1 MRNFIAR
8 ILGYRP
14 DLLIV
19 LIVLGVVLALLFP
32 ADGAFA
38 DVMDWVVKI
47 VIGVLFFLYGAR
59 LSTRE
64 ALNGLMHWRLHLLI
78 LAFTF
83 VLFPLIGLAMMP
95 LQHAIGEDLYQGILF
110 LCLVPSTVQS
120 SVNFTSIA
128 RGNVPGAIISA
139 SASNLIG
146 VFATPVLVLLLMSSG
161 GGADGGLT
169 IDTSVFVDIALQLLA
184 PFIVG
189 QIARALFPQV
199 QKFAKAKPTSY
210 VDKISIG
217 LVVYSAFSEGIVMG
231 VWSSVSWVAIV
242 GICVGSVVLV
252 WIMLTLTSWIARHLG
267 FNYGDQVAIQFC
279 GTKKSLA
286 SGLPMATVM
295 FSGGAGLI
303 IVPLMIFHQV
313 QLMMCSVR
321 AAKYERESP
330 ENTW

>member
-1 MRNFIAR
+1 MRNFIDR

-19 LIVLGVVLALLFP
+19 LIVLGVVLALIFP
-32 ADGAFA
+32 ADGTFA

-64 ALNGLMHWRLHLLI
+64 ALNGLMHWRLHMLI

-83 VLFPLIGLAMMP
+83 LLFPLIGLALMP

-128 RGNVPGAIISA
+128 KGNVPGAIISA

-146 VFATPVLVLLLMSSG
+146 VFVTPVLVLLLMSSAG
-161 GGADGGLT
+161 GGLT
-169 IDTSVFVDIALQLLA
+169 IDTSVFLDIALQLLA

-189 QIARALFPQV
+189 QIARAVIPAV
-199 QKFAKAKPTSY
+199 QTFAKAKPTSY

-217 LVVYSAFSEGIVMG
+217 LVVYVAFSEGIVMG

-252 WIMLTLTSWIARHLG
+252 WIMLTVTSWVARKLG
-267 FNYGDQVAIQFC
+267 FNYADQVAIQFC

-321 AAKYERESP
+321 AAKYEAKRP

>member
-1 MRNFIAR
+1 MRNFIDR

-19 LIVLGVVLALLFP
+19 LIVLGVILALIFP
-32 ADGAFA
+32 ADGTFA

-83 VLFPLIGLAMMP
+83 LLFPLIGLALMP

-128 RGNVPGAIISA
+128 KGNVPGAIISA

-146 VFATPVLVLLLMSSG
+146 VFVTPVLVLLLMSSAG
-161 GGADGGLT
+161 GGLT
-169 IDTSVFVDIALQLLA
+169 IDTSVFLDIALQLLA

-189 QIARALFPQV
+189 QIARAVIPAV
-199 QKFAKAKPTSY
+199 QNFAKAKPTSY

-217 LVVYSAFSEGIVMG
+217 LVVYVAFSEGIVMG

-242 GICVGSVVLV
+242 GIIIGSVVLV
-252 WIMLTLTSWIARHLG
+252 WIMLTVTSWVARKLG
-267 FNYGDQVAIQFC
+267 FNYADQVAIQFC

-321 AAKYERESP
+321 AAKYEATRP

>member
-1 MRNFIAR
+1 MRNFIDR

-19 LIVLGVVLALLFP
+19 LIVAGVILALILP
-32 ADGAFA
+32 ADGTFA

-47 VIGVLFFLYGAR
+47 VIAVLFFLYGAR

-64 ALNGLMHWRLHLLI
+64 ALNGLMNWRLHLLI

-83 VLFPLIGLAMMP
+83 VLFPLIGLALTP
-95 LQHAIGEDLYQGILF
+95 LKYAIGDDLYQGILF
-110 LCLVPSTVQS
+110 LTLVPSTVQS

-128 RGNVPGAIISA
+128 RGNVPGAIINA
-139 SASNLIG
+139 STSNLIG
-146 VFATPVLVLLLMSSG
+146 VLVTPLLVLALMSG
-161 GGADGGLT
+161 GDGGLH
-169 IDTSVFVDIALQLLA
+169 IDTSVFLDIALQLLA
-184 PFIVG
+184 PFILG
-189 QIARALFPQV
+189 QIARAVVPGV
-199 QKFAKAKPTSY
+199 RSFASAKPTSY

-217 LVVYSAFSEGIVMG
+217 LVVYVAFSEGIVMG
-231 VWSSVSWVAIV
+231 VWSSVSWEAIV
-242 GICVGSVVLV
+242 GIVIGSVALV
-252 WIMLTLTSWIARHLG
+252 WIMLTVTSWTARRLG
-267 FNYGDQVAIQFC
+267 FSYGDQVAIQFC

-295 FSGGAGLI
+295 FAGGAGLV

-321 AAKYERESP
+321 AAKYERERP

>member
-1 MRNFIAR
+1 MRNFIDR

-19 LIVLGVVLALLFP
+19 LIVLGVILALIFP
-32 ADGAFA
+32 ADGTFA

-83 VLFPLIGLAMMP
+83 LLFPLIGLALMP

-128 RGNVPGAIISA
+128 KGNVPGAIISA

-146 VFATPVLVLLLMSSG
+146 VFVTPVLVLLLMSSAG
-161 GGADGGLT
+161 GGLT
-169 IDTSVFVDIALQLLA
+169 IDTSVFLDIALQLLA

-189 QIARALFPQV
+189 QIARAVVPAV
-199 QKFAKAKPTSY
+199 QTFAKAKPTSY

-217 LVVYSAFSEGIVMG
+217 LVVYVAFSEGIVMG

-242 GICVGSVVLV
+242 GIIIGSVVLV
-252 WIMLTLTSWIARHLG
+252 WIMLTVTSWVARKLG
-267 FNYGDQVAIQFC
+267 FNYADQVAIQFC

-321 AAKYERESP
+321 AAKYEATRPES
-330 ENTW
+330 TW

>member
-1 MRNFIAR
+1 MRNFISR

-19 LIVLGVVLALLFP
+19 LIVVGVLLALAFP
-32 ADGAFA
+32 AEGGFAVAVDGT
-38 DVMDWVVKI
+38 VKI
-47 VIGVLFFLYGAR
+47 VIAVLFFLYGAR

-64 ALNGLMHWRLHLLI
+64 ALNGLTHWRLHLLI

-83 VLFPLIGLAMMP
+83 VLFPLIGLALMP
-95 LQHAIGEDLYQGILF
+95 LRDVIGDDLYQGILF

-128 RGNVPGAIISA
+128 HGNVPGAIISA

-146 VFATPVLVLLLMSSG
+146 VFATPLLVLLLMSSG
-161 GGADGGLT
+161 TGLH
-169 IDTSVFVDIALQLLA
+169 IDTSVFLDIALQLLA
-184 PFIVG
+184 PFILG
-189 QIARALFPQV
+189 QVARAVFPAV
-199 QKFAKAKPTSY
+199 QTFAKAKPTGY

-231 VWSSVSWVAIV
+231 VWSSVSWVAVV
-242 GICVGSVVLV
+242 GIVLGSVALV
-252 WIMLTLTSWIARHLG
+252 WIMLTLTSFVARKLG
-267 FNYGDQVAIQFC
+267 FSFADQVAIQFC

-295 FSGGAGLI
+295 FTGGAGLV

-321 AAKYERESP
+321 AAKYDRERP

>member
-1 MRNFIAR
+1 MRNFINR
-8 ILGYRP
+8 IVGYRP

-19 LIVLGVVLALLFP
+19 LIVLGVVLALVFP
-32 ADGAFA
+32 ARDGLA

-83 VLFPLIGLAMMP
+83 LLFPLIGLALMP

-128 RGNVPGAIISA
+128 KGNVPGAIISA

-146 VFATPVLVLLLMSSG
+146 VFVTPVLVLLLMSSAG
-161 GGADGGLT
+161 GGLT
-169 IDTSVFVDIALQLLA
+169 IDTSVFLDIALQLLA

-189 QIARALFPQV
+189 QIARAVVPAV
-199 QKFAKAKPTSY
+199 QTFAKAKPTSY

-217 LVVYSAFSEGIVMG
+217 LVVYVAFSEGIVMG

-242 GICVGSVVLV
+242 GIIIGSVVLV
-252 WIMLTLTSWIARHLG
+252 WIMLTVTSWVARKLG
-267 FNYGDQVAIQFC
+267 FNYADQVAIQFC

-321 AAKYERESP
+321 AAKYEAKRP

>member
-1 MRNFIAR
+1 MRNFIDR

-19 LIVLGVVLALLFP
+19 LIVLGVVVALIFP
-32 ADGAFA
+32 ADGTFA

-83 VLFPLIGLAMMP
+83 LLFPLIGLALMP

-128 RGNVPGAIISA
+128 KGNVPGAIISA

-146 VFATPVLVLLLMSSG
+146 VFVTPVLVLLLMSSAG
-161 GGADGGLT
+161 GGLT
-169 IDTSVFVDIALQLLA
+169 IDTSVFLDIALQLLA

-189 QIARALFPQV
+189 QIARAVIPAV
-199 QKFAKAKPTSY
+199 QTFAKAKPTSY

-217 LVVYSAFSEGIVMG
+217 LVVYVAFSEGIVMG

-242 GICVGSVVLV
+242 GIIIGSVVLV
-252 WIMLTLTSWIARHLG
+252 WIMLTVTSWVARKLG
-267 FNYGDQVAIQFC
+267 FNYADQVAIQFC

-321 AAKYERESP
+321 AAKYEATRP

>member
-1 MRNFIAR
+1 MRNFIDR

-19 LIVLGVVLALLFP
+19 LIVLGVVLALIFP
-32 ADGAFA
+32 ADGTFA

-83 VLFPLIGLAMMP
+83 LLFPLIGLALMP

-128 RGNVPGAIISA
+128 KGNVPGAIISA

-146 VFATPVLVLLLMSSG
+146 VFVTPVLVLLLMSSAG
-161 GGADGGLT
+161 GGLT
-169 IDTSVFVDIALQLLA
+169 IDTSVFHDIALQLLA

-189 QIARALFPQV
+189 QIARAVVPAV
-199 QKFAKAKPTSY
+199 QTFAKAKPTSY

-217 LVVYSAFSEGIVMG
+217 LVVYVAFSEGIVTG

-242 GICVGSVVLV
+242 GIIIGSVVLV
-252 WIMLTLTSWIARHLG
+252 WIMLTVTSWVARKLG
-267 FNYGDQVAIQFC
+267 FNYADQVAIQFC

-321 AAKYERESP
+321 AAKYEATRP

>member
-1 MRNFIAR
+1 MRNFIDR

-19 LIVLGVVLALLFP
+19 LIVLGVILALIFP
-32 ADGAFA
+32 ADGTFA

-83 VLFPLIGLAMMP
+83 LLFPLIGLALMP

-128 RGNVPGAIISA
+128 KGNVPGAIISA

-146 VFATPVLVLLLMSSG
+146 VFVTPVLVLLLMSSAG
-161 GGADGGLT
+161 GGLT
-169 IDTSVFVDIALQLLA
+169 IDTSVFLDIALQLLA

-189 QIARALFPQV
+189 QIARAVVPAV
-199 QKFAKAKPTSY
+199 QTFAKAKPTSY

-217 LVVYSAFSEGIVMG
+217 LVVYVAFSEGIVMG

-242 GICVGSVVLV
+242 GIIIGSVVLV
-252 WIMLTLTSWIARHLG
+252 WIMLTVTSWVARKLG
-267 FNYGDQVAIQFC
+267 FNYADQVAIQFC

-321 AAKYERESP
+321 AAKYEAKRP

>member
-1 MRNFIAR
+1 MRNFINR

-19 LIVLGVVLALLFP
+19 LIVLGVVLALVFP
-32 ADGAFA
+32 ARDGFA

-47 VIGVLFFLYGAR
+47 AIGLLFFLYGAR

-64 ALNGLMHWRLHLLI
+64 ALNGLKHWRLHLLI

-83 VLFPLIGLAMMP
+83 VVFPLVGLALMP
-95 LQHAIGEDLYQGILF
+95 LKGAIGDDLYQGILF
-110 LCLVPSTVQS
+110 LTLVPSTVQS
-120 SVNFTSIA
+120 SVAFTSIA
-128 RGNVPGAIISA
+128 RGNIPGAIVSA

-146 VFATPVLVLLLMSSG
+146 VFVTPLLVLLLMSG
-161 GGADGGLT
+161 TDGGLH

-184 PFIVG
+184 PFILG
-189 QIARALFPQV
+189 QVMRNVPGVATIAG
-199 QKFAKAKPTSY
+199 AKPTGY

-217 LVVYSAFSEGIVMG
+217 LVVYVAFSEGIVMG
-231 VWSSVSWVAIV
+231 VWSSVSWIAIV
-242 GICVGSVVLV
+242 GICIGSVVGV
-252 WIMLTLTSWIARHLG
+252 YAMLWLTSWTGRRLG
-267 FNYGDQVAIQFC
+267 FDYKDQVAIQFC

-286 SGLPMATVM
+286 SGLPIAAVL

-303 IVPLMIFHQV
+303 IVPLMIFHQI
-313 QLMMCSVR
+313 QLMICSGR
-321 AAKYERESP
+321 AATYAAKSP

>member
-1 MRNFIAR
+1 MRNFIDR

-19 LIVLGVVLALLFP
+19 LIVLGVILALIFP
-32 ADGAFA
+32 ADGTFA

-83 VLFPLIGLAMMP
+83 LLFPLIGLALMP
-95 LQHAIGEDLYQGILF
+95 LQHAIGEDLYQGTLF

-128 RGNVPGAIISA
+128 KGNVPGAIISA

-146 VFATPVLVLLLMSSG
+146 VFVTPVLVLLLMSSAG
-161 GGADGGLT
+161 GGLT
-169 IDTSVFVDIALQLLA
+169 IDTSVFLDIALQLLA

-189 QIARALFPQV
+189 QIARAVVPAV
-199 QKFAKAKPTSY
+199 QTFAKAKPTSY

-217 LVVYSAFSEGIVMG
+217 LVVYVAFSEGIVMG

-242 GICVGSVVLV
+242 GIIIGSVVLV
-252 WIMLTLTSWIARHLG
+252 WIMLTVTSWVARKLG
-267 FNYGDQVAIQFC
+267 FNYADQVAIQFC

-321 AAKYERESP
+321 AAKYEATRP

>member
-1 MRNFIAR
+1 MRNFIDR

-19 LIVLGVVLALLFP
+19 LIVLGVILALIFP
-32 ADGAFA
+32 ADGTFA

-83 VLFPLIGLAMMP
+83 LLFPLIGLALMP

-110 LCLVPSTVQS
+110 LSLVPSTVQS

-128 RGNVPGAIISA
+128 KGNVPGAIISA

-146 VFATPVLVLLLMSSG
+146 VFVTPVLVLLLMSSAG
-161 GGADGGLT
+161 GGLT
-169 IDTSVFVDIALQLLA
+169 IDTSVFLDIALQLLA

-189 QIARALFPQV
+189 QIARAVVPAV
-199 QKFAKAKPTSY
+199 QTFAKAKPTSY

-217 LVVYSAFSEGIVMG
+217 LVVYVAFSEGIVMG

-242 GICVGSVVLV
+242 GIIIGSVVLV
-252 WIMLTLTSWIARHLG
+252 WIMLTVTSWVARKLG
-267 FNYGDQVAIQFC
+267 FNYADQVAIQFC

-321 AAKYERESP
+321 AAKYEATRP

>member
-1 MRNFIAR
+1 MRNFIDR

-19 LIVLGVVLALLFP
+19 LIVLGVVLALIFP
-32 ADGAFA
+32 ADGTFA

-64 ALNGLMHWRLHLLI
+64 ALNGLMHWRLHMLI

-83 VLFPLIGLAMMP
+83 LLFPLIGLALMP

-128 RGNVPGAIISA
+128 KGNVPGAIISA

-146 VFATPVLVLLLMSSG
+146 VFVTPVLVLLLMSSAG
-161 GGADGGLT
+161 GGLT
-169 IDTSVFVDIALQLLA
+169 IDTSVFLDIALQLLA

-189 QIARALFPQV
+189 QIARAVIPAV
-199 QKFAKAKPTSY
+199 QTFAKAKPTSY

-217 LVVYSAFSEGIVMG
+217 LVVYVAFSEGIVMG

-242 GICVGSVVLV
+242 GIIIGSVVLV
-252 WIMLTLTSWIARHLG
+252 WIMLTVTSWVARKLG
-267 FNYGDQVAIQFC
+267 FNYADQVAIQFC

-321 AAKYERESP
+321 AAKYEAKRP

>member
-1 MRNFIAR
+1 MRNFIDR

-19 LIVLGVVLALLFP
+19 LIVLGVILALIFP
-32 ADGAFA
+32 ADGTFA

-83 VLFPLIGLAMMP
+83 LLFPLIGLALMP

-128 RGNVPGAIISA
+128 KGNVPGAIISA

-146 VFATPVLVLLLMSSG
+146 VFVTPVLVLLLMSSAG
-161 GGADGGLT
+161 GGLT
-169 IDTSVFVDIALQLLA
+169 IDTSVFHDIALQLLA

-189 QIARALFPQV
+189 QIARAVVPAV
-199 QKFAKAKPTSY
+199 QTFAKAKPTSY

-217 LVVYSAFSEGIVMG
+217 LVVYVAFSEGIVTG

-242 GICVGSVVLV
+242 GIIIGSVVLV
-252 WIMLTLTSWIARHLG
+252 WIMLTVTSWVARKLG
-267 FNYGDQVAIQFC
+267 FNYADQVAIQFC

-321 AAKYERESP
+321 AAKYEATRP

>member
-1 MRNFIAR
+1 MRNFIDR
-8 ILGYRP
+8 ILGCRP

-19 LIVLGVVLALLFP
+19 LIVLGVLVALVFP
-32 ADGAFA
+32 ADGGFA

-47 VIGVLFFLYGAR
+47 VIALLFFLYGAR

-64 ALNGLMHWRLHLLI
+64 ALGGLMHWRLHLLI
-78 LAFTF
+78 LGFTY
-83 VLFPLIGLAMMP
+83 VVFPLIGLALMP
-95 LQHAIGEDLYQGILF
+95 LKHAVGDDLYQGILF

-120 SVNFTSIA
+120 SVNFTSVA
-128 RGNVPGAIISA
+128 RGNVPGAIVSA

-146 VFATPVLVLLLMSSG
+146 VFVTPVLVLLLMSTG
-161 GGADGGLT
+161 GGLH

-184 PFIVG
+184 PFVVG
-189 QIARALFPQV
+189 QIARAVFPPV

-231 VWSSVSWVAIV
+231 VWSSVSWVAIA
-242 GICVGSVVLV
+242 GITVGSVVLV
-252 WIMLTLTSWIARHLG
+252 YLMLWFTSWSARRLG
-267 FNYGDQVAIQFC
+267 FSYADQVAIQFC

-286 SGLPMATVM
+286 SGLPMAAVM
-295 FSGGAGLI
+295 FTGGAGLL

-313 QLMMCSVR
+313 QLMVCSLR
-321 AAKYERESP
+321 AAKYERERP

>member
-1 MRNFIAR
+1 MRNFIDR

-19 LIVLGVVLALLFP
+19 LIILGVVLALIFP

-83 VLFPLIGLAMMP
+83 LLFPLIGLALMP

-110 LCLVPSTVQS
+110 MCLVPSTVQS

-139 SASNLIG
+139 SASNMIG
-146 VFATPVLVLLLMSSG
+146 VIVTPVLVLLLMTSG
-161 GGADGGLT
+161 DGGLT
-169 IDTSVFVDIALQLLA
+169 IDTSVFLDIALQLLA
-184 PFIVG
+184 PFIIG
-189 QIARALFPQV
+189 QIARAVFPAV
-199 QKFAKAKPTSY
+199 QTFAKAKPTSY

-217 LVVYSAFSEGIVMG
+217 LVVYVAFSEGIVMG
-231 VWSSVSWVAIV
+231 VWSSVSCGAIV

-252 WIMLTLTSWIARHLG
+252 WIMLTVTSWVARKLG
-267 FNYGDQVAIQFC
+267 FNYADQVAIQFC

-313 QLMMCSVR
+313 QLMMCSFR
-321 AAKYERESP
+321 ASKYEQKRP

>member
-1 MRNFIAR
+1 MRNFIDR

-19 LIVLGVVLALLFP
+19 LIVLGVILALIFP
-32 ADGAFA
+32 ADGTFA

-83 VLFPLIGLAMMP
+83 LLFPLIGLALMP

-128 RGNVPGAIISA
+128 KGNVPGAIISA

-146 VFATPVLVLLLMSSG
+146 VFVTPVLVLLLMSSSG
-161 GGADGGLT
+161 GGLT
-169 IDTSVFVDIALQLLA
+169 IDTSVFLDIALQLLA

-189 QIARALFPQV
+189 QIARAVVPAV
-199 QKFAKAKPTSY
+199 QTFAKAKPTSY

-217 LVVYSAFSEGIVMG
+217 LVVYVAFSEGIVMG

-242 GICVGSVVLV
+242 GIIIGSVVLV
-252 WIMLTLTSWIARHLG
+252 WIMLTVTSWVARKLG
-267 FNYGDQVAIQFC
+267 FNYADQVAIQFC

-321 AAKYERESP
+321 AAKYEATRP

>member
-1 MRNFIAR
+1 MRNFIDR
-8 ILGYRP
+8 ILGYGP

-19 LIVLGVVLALLFP
+19 LIVLGVILALIFP
-32 ADGAFA
+32 ADGTFA

-83 VLFPLIGLAMMP
+83 LLFPLIGLALMP

-128 RGNVPGAIISA
+128 KGNVPGAIISA

-146 VFATPVLVLLLMSSG
+146 VFVTPVLVLLLMSSAG
-161 GGADGGLT
+161 GGLT
-169 IDTSVFVDIALQLLA
+169 IDTSVFLDIALQLLA

-189 QIARALFPQV
+189 QIARAVVPAV
-199 QKFAKAKPTSY
+199 QTFAKAKPTSY

-217 LVVYSAFSEGIVMG
+217 LVVYVAFSEGIVMG

-242 GICVGSVVLV
+242 GIIIGSVVLV
-252 WIMLTLTSWIARHLG
+252 WIMLTVTSWVARKLG
-267 FNYGDQVAIQFC
+267 FNYADQVAIQFC

-321 AAKYERESP
+321 AAKYEATRP

>member
-1 MRNFIAR
+1 MRNFIDR

-19 LIVLGVVLALLFP
+19 LIVLGVVVALIFP
-32 ADGAFA
+32 ADGTFA

-83 VLFPLIGLAMMP
+83 LLFPLIGLALMP

-110 LCLVPSTVQS
+110 MCLVPSTVQS

-146 VFATPVLVLLLMSSG
+146 VFVTPVLVLLLMSSAG
-161 GGADGGLT
+161 GGLT
-169 IDTSVFVDIALQLLA
+169 IDTSVFLDIALQLLA

-189 QIARALFPQV
+189 QIARAVIPAV
-199 QKFAKAKPTSY
+199 QTFAKAKPTSY

-217 LVVYSAFSEGIVMG
+217 LVVYVAFSEGIVMG

-242 GICVGSVVLV
+242 GIIIGSVVLV
-252 WIMLTLTSWIARHLG
+252 WIMLTVTSWVARKLG
-267 FNYGDQVAIQFC
+267 FNYADQVVIQFC

-321 AAKYERESP
+321 AAKYEAKRP

>member
-1 MRNFIAR
+1 MRNFIDR

-19 LIVLGVVLALLFP
+19 LIVLGVILALIFP

-83 VLFPLIGLAMMP
+83 LLFPLIGLALMP

-128 RGNVPGAIISA
+128 KGNVPGAIISA

-146 VFATPVLVLLLMSSG
+146 VFVTPVLVLLLMSSAG
-161 GGADGGLT
+161 GGLT
-169 IDTSVFVDIALQLLA
+169 IDTSVFLDIALQLLA

-189 QIARALFPQV
+189 QIARAVVPAV
-199 QKFAKAKPTSY
+199 QTFAKAKPTSY

-217 LVVYSAFSEGIVMG
+217 LVVYVAFSEGIVMG

-242 GICVGSVVLV
+242 GIIIGSVVLV
-252 WIMLTLTSWIARHLG
+252 WIMLTVTSWVARKLG
-267 FNYGDQVAIQFC
+267 FNYADQVAIQFC

-321 AAKYERESP
+321 AAKYEATRP

>member
-1 MRNFIAR
+1 MRNFIDR

-19 LIVLGVVLALLFP
+19 LIVLGVILALIFP
-32 ADGAFA
+32 ADGTFA

-83 VLFPLIGLAMMP
+83 LLFPLIGLALMP

-128 RGNVPGAIISA
+128 KGNVPGAIISA

-146 VFATPVLVLLLMSSG
+146 VFVTPVLVLLLMSSAG
-161 GGADGGLT
+161 GGLT
-169 IDTSVFVDIALQLLA
+169 IDTSVFLDIALQLLA

-189 QIARALFPQV
+189 QIARAVVPAV
-199 QKFAKAKPTSY
+199 QTFAKAKPTSY

-217 LVVYSAFSEGIVMG
+217 LVVYVAFSEGIVMG

-242 GICVGSVVLV
+242 GIIIGSVVLV
-252 WIMLTLTSWIARHLG
+252 WIMLTVTSWVARKLG
-267 FNYGDQVAIQFC
+267 FNYADQVAIQFC

-321 AAKYERESP
+321 AAKYEATRP

>member
-1 MRNFIAR
+1 MRNFIDR

-19 LIVLGVVLALLFP
+19 LIVLGVVLALIFP
-32 ADGAFA
+32 ADGTFA

-83 VLFPLIGLAMMP
+83 LLFPLIGLALMP

-128 RGNVPGAIISA
+128 KGNVPGAIISA

-146 VFATPVLVLLLMSSG
+146 VFVTPVLVLLLMSSAG
-161 GGADGGLT
+161 GGLT
-169 IDTSVFVDIALQLLA
+169 IDTSVFLDIALQLLA

-189 QIARALFPQV
+189 QIARAVVPAV
-199 QKFAKAKPTSY
+199 QTFAKAKPTSY

-217 LVVYSAFSEGIVMG
+217 LVVYVAFSEGIVMG

-242 GICVGSVVLV
+242 GIIIGSVVLV
-252 WIMLTLTSWIARHLG
+252 WIMLTVTSWVARKLG
-267 FNYGDQVAIQFC
+267 FNYADQVAIQFC

-321 AAKYERESP
+321 AAKYEAKRP

>member
-1 MRNFIAR
+1 MRNFIDR

-19 LIVLGVVLALLFP
+19 LIVLGVILALIFP
-32 ADGAFA
+32 ADGTFA

-83 VLFPLIGLAMMP
+83 LLFPLIGLALMP

-128 RGNVPGAIISA
+128 KGNVPGAIISA

-146 VFATPVLVLLLMSSG
+146 VFVTPVLVLLLMSSAG
-161 GGADGGLT
+161 GGLT
-169 IDTSVFVDIALQLLA
+169 IDTSVFLDIALQLLA

-189 QIARALFPQV
+189 QIARAVVPAV
-199 QKFAKAKPTSY
+199 QTFAKAKPTSY

-217 LVVYSAFSEGIVMG
+217 LVVYVAFSEGIVTG

-242 GICVGSVVLV
+242 GIIIGSVVLV
-252 WIMLTLTSWIARHLG
+252 WIMLTVTSWVARKLG
-267 FNYGDQVAIQFC
+267 FNYADQVAIQFC

-321 AAKYERESP
+321 AAKYEATRP

>member
-1 MRNFIAR
+1 MRNFIDR

-19 LIVLGVVLALLFP
+19 LIVLGVVLALIFP
-32 ADGAFA
+32 ADGTFA

-83 VLFPLIGLAMMP
+83 LLFPLIGLALMP
-95 LQHAIGEDLYQGILF
+95 LQNAIGEDLYQGILF

-128 RGNVPGAIISA
+128 KGNVPGAIISA

-146 VFATPVLVLLLMSSG
+146 VFVTPVLVLLLMSSAG
-161 GGADGGLT
+161 GGLT
-169 IDTSVFVDIALQLLA
+169 IDTSVFLDIALQLLA

-189 QIARALFPQV
+189 QIARAVIPAV
-199 QKFAKAKPTSY
+199 QTFAKAKPTSY

-217 LVVYSAFSEGIVMG
+217 LVVYVAFSEGIVMG

-242 GICVGSVVLV
+242 GIIIGSVVLV
-252 WIMLTLTSWIARHLG
+252 WIMLTVTSWVARKLG
-267 FNYGDQVAIQFC
+267 FNYADQVAIQFC

-321 AAKYERESP
+321 AAKYEAKRP

>member
-1 MRNFIAR
+1 MRNFIDR

-19 LIVLGVVLALLFP
+19 LIVLGVILALIFP
-32 ADGAFA
+32 ADGTFA

-83 VLFPLIGLAMMP
+83 LLFPLIGLALMP

-128 RGNVPGAIISA
+128 KGNVPGAIISA

-146 VFATPVLVLLLMSSG
+146 VFVTPVLVLLLMSSAG
-161 GGADGGLT
+161 GGLT
-169 IDTSVFVDIALQLLA
+169 IDTSVFLDIALQLLA

-189 QIARALFPQV
+189 QIARAVVPAV
-199 QKFAKAKPTSY
+199 QTFAKAKPTSY

-217 LVVYSAFSEGIVMG
+217 LVVYVAFSEGIVMG

-242 GICVGSVVLV
+242 GIIIGSVVLV
-252 WIMLTLTSWIARHLG
+252 WIMLTVTSWVARKLG
-267 FNYGDQVAIQFC
+267 FNYADQVAIQFC
-279 GTKKSLA
+279 GTKKPLA

-321 AAKYERESP
+321 AAKYEATRP

>member
-1 MRNFIAR
+1 MGNIISR

-19 LIVLGVVLALLFP
+19 LIVLGVVLALIFP

-38 DVMDWVVKI
+38 DVMDWIVKI
-47 VIGVLFFLYGAR
+47 VIAVLFFLYGAR

-64 ALNGLMHWRLHLLI
+64 ALGGLMHWRLHLLI

-83 VLFPLIGLAMMP
+83 AVFPLIGLALNP
-95 LQHAIGEDLYQGILF
+95 LKHAIGTDLYQGILF

-146 VFATPVLVLLLMSSG
+146 VFATPVLVLLLMGSTG
-161 GGADGGLT
+161 DGLH
-169 IDTSVFVDIALQLLA
+169 IDTSVFLDIAAQLLV

-189 QIARALFPQV
+189 QIARAVLPPV
-199 QKFAKAKPTSY
+199 QRFAKAKPTSY

-217 LVVYSAFSEGIVMG
+217 LVVYSAFFEGIVMG
-231 VWSSVSWVAIV
+231 VWSSVSWAAII

-252 WIMLTLTSWIARHLG
+252 WIMLTVTSWVARRLG
-267 FNYGDQVAIQFC
+267 FDYGDQVAIQFC

-295 FSGGAGLI
+295 FAGGAGLI

-313 QLMMCSVR
+313 QLMMCSFR
-321 AAKYERESP
+321 AAKYERERP
-330 ENTW
+330 QNTW

>member
-1 MRNFIAR
+1 MRNFIDR

-19 LIVLGVVLALLFP
+19 LIVLGVILALIFP
-32 ADGAFA
+32 ADGTFA

-83 VLFPLIGLAMMP
+83 LLFPLIGLALMP

-128 RGNVPGAIISA
+128 KGNVPGAIISA

-146 VFATPVLVLLLMSSG
+146 VFATPVLVLLLMSSAG
-161 GGADGGLT
+161 GGLT
-169 IDTSVFVDIALQLLA
+169 IDTSVFLDIALQLLA

-189 QIARALFPQV
+189 QIARAVVPAV
-199 QKFAKAKPTSY
+199 QTFAKAKPTSY

-217 LVVYSAFSEGIVMG
+217 LVVYVAFSEGIVMG

-242 GICVGSVVLV
+242 GIIIGSVLLV
-252 WIMLTLTSWIARHLG
+252 WIMLTVTSWVARKLG
-267 FNYGDQVAIQFC
+267 FNYADQVAIQFC

-321 AAKYERESP
+321 AAKYEATRP

>member
-1 MRNFIAR
+1 MRNFVDR

-19 LIVLGVVLALLFP
+19 LIVLGVILALIFP
-32 ADGAFA
+32 ADGTFA

-83 VLFPLIGLAMMP
+83 LLFPLIGLALMP

-128 RGNVPGAIISA
+128 KGNVPGAIISA

-146 VFATPVLVLLLMSSG
+146 VFVTPVLVLLLMSSAG
-161 GGADGGLT
+161 GGLT
-169 IDTSVFVDIALQLLA
+169 IDTSVFLDIALQLLA

-189 QIARALFPQV
+189 QIARAVVPAV
-199 QKFAKAKPTSY
+199 QTFAKAKPTSY

-217 LVVYSAFSEGIVMG
+217 LVVYVAFSEGIVTG

-242 GICVGSVVLV
+242 GIIIGSVVLV
-252 WIMLTLTSWIARHLG
+252 WIMLTVTSWVARKLG
-267 FNYGDQVAIQFC
+267 FNYADQVAIQFC

-286 SGLPMATVM
+286 SGLPMAAVM

-321 AAKYERESP
+321 AAKYEATRP

>member
-1 MRNFIAR
+1 MKSFIDR

-19 LIVLGVVLALLFP
+19 LIVLGVVLALIFP
-32 ADGAFA
+32 ADGTFA

-83 VLFPLIGLAMMP
+83 LLFPLIGLALMP

-128 RGNVPGAIISA
+128 KGNVPGAIISA

-146 VFATPVLVLLLMSSG
+146 VFVTPVLVLLLMSSAG
-161 GGADGGLT
+161 GGLT
-169 IDTSVFVDIALQLLA
+169 IDTSVFLDIALQLLA

-189 QIARALFPQV
+189 QIARAVIPAV
-199 QKFAKAKPTSY
+199 QTFAKAKPTSY

-217 LVVYSAFSEGIVMG
+217 LVVYVAFSEGIVMG

-242 GICVGSVVLV
+242 GIIIGSVVLV
-252 WIMLTLTSWIARHLG
+252 WIMLTVTSWVARKLG
-267 FNYGDQVAIQFC
+267 FNYADQVAIQFC

-321 AAKYERESP
+321 AAKYEAKRP

>member
-1 MRNFIAR
+1 MRNFIDR

-19 LIVLGVVLALLFP
+19 LIVLGVVLALIFP
-32 ADGAFA
+32 ADGTFA

-64 ALNGLMHWRLHLLI
+64 ALNGLMHWRLHMLI

-83 VLFPLIGLAMMP
+83 LLFPLIGLALMP

-128 RGNVPGAIISA
+128 KGNVPGAIISA

-146 VFATPVLVLLLMSSG
+146 VFVTPVLVLLLMSSAG
-161 GGADGGLT
+161 GGLT
-169 IDTSVFVDIALQLLA
+169 IDTSVFLDIALQLLA

-189 QIARALFPQV
+189 QIARAVIPAV
-199 QKFAKAKPTSY
+199 QTFAKAKPTSY

-217 LVVYSAFSEGIVMG
+217 LVVYVAFSEGIVMG

-242 GICVGSVVLV
+242 GIIIGSVVLV
-252 WIMLTLTSWIARHLG
+252 WIMLTVTSWVARKLG
-267 FNYGDQVAIQFC
+267 FNYADQVAIQFC

-313 QLMMCSVR
+313 QLMMCSFR
-321 AAKYERESP
+321 ASKYEQKRP

>member
-1 MRNFIAR
+1 MRNFIDR

-19 LIVLGVVLALLFP
+19 LIVLGVILALIFP
-32 ADGAFA
+32 ADGTFA

-83 VLFPLIGLAMMP
+83 LLFPLIGLTLMP

-128 RGNVPGAIISA
+128 KGNVPGAIISA

-146 VFATPVLVLLLMSSG
+146 VFVTPVLVLLLMSSAG
-161 GGADGGLT
+161 GGLT
-169 IDTSVFVDIALQLLA
+169 IDTSVFLDIALQLLA

-189 QIARALFPQV
+189 QIARAVVPAV
-199 QKFAKAKPTSY
+199 QTFAKAKPTSY

-217 LVVYSAFSEGIVMG
+217 LVVYVAFSEGIVMG

-242 GICVGSVVLV
+242 GIIIGSVVLV
-252 WIMLTLTSWIARHLG
+252 WIMLTVTSWVARKLG
-267 FNYGDQVAIQFC
+267 FNYADQVAIQFC

-286 SGLPMATVM
+286 SGLPMAAVM

-321 AAKYERESP
+321 AAKYEATRP